1 MKSSISF
8 QARATLK
15 KWPTLN
21 GQKVSSRDG
30 AKPYTI
36 AESTLY
42 DCVLRL
48 IAMPAGYQPL
58 YEIHTSAQADVVPSV
73 LTADGSVEL
82 SKFLNL

>member
-1 MKSSISF
+1 MKTLIDF
-8 QARATLK
+8 QVRATLK

-36 AESTLY
+36 LDSTLY

-48 IAMPAGYQPL
+48 VAMPAGQQPL

-73 LTADGSVEL
+73 LTAEGAVEL
-82 SKFLNL
+82 SKLLNL